1 MRRKIQNGLMVSV
14 EGADMEEA
22 SQIEFYVRQGPG
34 YVEPYPGPYEATPK
48 VTEQVLA
55 TKNKRMAEDVTIYE
69 IPYHETSNQSGG
81 YTAIIGGV

>member
-1 MRRKIQNGLMVSV
+1 MIRFKLI
-14 EGADMEEA
+14 
-22 SQIEFYVRQGPG
+22 GPKPIRMKVDDAVQVDTGGGG

>member
-1 MRRKIQNGLMVSV
+1 MIRFKLI
-14 EGADMEEA
+14 
-22 SQIEFYVRQGPG
+22 GPKPIRMKVDDAVQVDTGGGG
-34 YVEPYPGPYEATPK
+34 YLEPYMGPYEATPK

>member
-1 MRRKIQNGLMVSV
+1 MIRFKLI
-14 EGADMEEA
+14 
-22 SQIEFYVRQGPG
+22 GPKPIRMKVDDAVQVDTGVGG
-34 YVEPYPGPYEATPK
+34 YLEPYMGPYEATPK

>member
-1 MRRKIQNGLMVSV
+1 MIRFKLI
-14 EGADMEEA
+14 
-22 SQIEFYVRQGPG
+22 GPKPIRMKVDDAVQVDTGGGG
-34 YVEPYPGPYEATPK
+34 YLEPYMGPYEATPK

-55 TKNKRMAEDVTIYE
+55 TKNKRMVDDVTIYE

>member
-1 MRRKIQNGLMVSV
+1 MIRFKLCGPRPVEMRV
-14 EGADMEEA
+14 AEA
-22 SQIEFYVRQGPG
+22 VAVDTGGGG